1 MSGVLASQ
9 SIPDSPGLVLLVWL
23 HGFVEASLIGSGD
36 DTFESFPERLTFL
49 LSETWPKTKC
59 TSIIYPA
66 YDTRGSLVRQLLLHR
81 FLQTHDANIIA
92 FVCWLY
98 LAWILPRR
106 TCGSRI
112 KKSKASE
119 VFLDWLTVKTT
130 EHETALATT
139 LQEENKAET
148 GREQAYVILLGHSMG
163 GLVIADATLKLIRER
178 DSQTDLQESII
189 WPGIIGLIGYDT
201 PYYGLNPAFFTNTAN
216 EYLGHAKTAQQV
228 INNLGLGLAFG
239 MGAASSS
246 SNHNGPA
253 NQKTDKSSSEPEK
266 KDQTPKTST
275 TPTNAG
281 SNWMKF
287 GLAAV
292 GVAGLAA
299 AAGTTYWQKDKITE
313 NLGWATSHLDYVKEL
328 FETDRLNQRMI
339 EILKIRPVVNF
350 HCFYT
355 EIPKADAST
364 DDRHFIILPT
374 SKTQPT
380 GIDASFSVNRNQ
392 KAPNEINAHT
402 TMFNQNMNSGYWNLG
417 KESARLISDWIQE
430 SIQHRSKLNRNRE
443 DHVLNQSSKFTQDP
457 KNRDQLSEDAQV
469 KLNDEVGDQDLHDEL

>member
-1 MSGVLASQ
+1 
-9 SIPDSPGLVLLVWL
+9 
-23 HGFVEASLIGSGD
+23 
-36 DTFESFPERLTFL
+36 
-49 LSETWPKTKC
+49 
-59 TSIIYPA
+59 
-66 YDTRGSLVRQLLLHR
+66 
-81 FLQTHDANIIA
+81 
-92 FVCWLY
+92 
-98 LAWILPRR
+98 
-106 TCGSRI
+106 
-112 KKSKASE
+112 
-119 VFLDWLTVKTT
+119 
-130 EHETALATT
+130 
-139 LQEENKAET
+139 
-148 GREQAYVILLGHSMG
+148 
-163 GLVIADATLKLIRER
+163 
-178 DSQTDLQESII
+178 
-189 WPGIIGLIGYDT
+189 
-201 PYYGLNPAFFTNTAN
+201 
-216 EYLGHAKTAQQV
+216 
-228 INNLGLGLAFG
+228 

-287 GLAAV
+287 GLAA
-292 GVAGLAA
+292 
-299 AAGTTYWQKDKITE
+299 KDKITE

>member
-23 HGFVEASLIGSGD
+23 HGGD

-66 YDTRGSLVRQLLLHR
+66 YDTRGSL
-81 FLQTHDANIIA
+81 
-92 FVCWLY
+92 
-98 LAWILPRR
+98 
-106 TCGSRI
+106 
-112 KKSKASE
+112 SKASE
-119 VFLDWLTVKTT
+119 VFWT

-380 GIDASFSVNRNQ
+380 GIDASFSVN
-392 KAPNEINAHT
+392 H
-402 TMFNQNMNSGYWNLG
+402 
-417 KESARLISDWIQE
+417 
-430 SIQHRSKLNRNRE
+430 
-443 DHVLNQSSKFTQDP
+443 HVLNQSSKFTQDP